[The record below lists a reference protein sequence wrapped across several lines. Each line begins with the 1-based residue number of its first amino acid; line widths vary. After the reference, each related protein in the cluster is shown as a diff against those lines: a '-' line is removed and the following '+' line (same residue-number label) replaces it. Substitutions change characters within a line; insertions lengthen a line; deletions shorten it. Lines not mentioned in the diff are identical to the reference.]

1 VTAPVDRLISALGDR
16 YAVERQ
22 VGEGGMATVY
32 LARDLKHDRQV
43 AIKVLKPELAAS
55 IGAERFLREIRV
67 AATLQHPNILG
78 LYDSGEDDGLLYY
91 VMPFIE
97 GESLRDRLDKE
108 QQLPLHD
115 ALQVTREAAEA
126 LQYAHE
132 HGVVHRD
139 IKPENILL
147 MGGHALVA
155 DFGIARAVSEAS
167 GEKLTQTGI
176 AIGTP
181 HYMSPEQSM
190 GSAHVDARSDIY
202 SLGCVLYELLIGQPP
217 FDGPNAMAI
226 IARHSMET
234 VPSLQVV
241 RPSVP
246 DEVEDAVFRALEKT
260 PADRFQTM
268 RDFIDSLAMSEA
280 EATMTRT
287 AARRA
292 PGAARRTPTRVTPVA
307 TPRRGRTRWIVGGA
321 TAALVLASGAWAWLH
336 FTRPPVVSGASSEF
350 DPHRIA
356 VLYFQDFNPADSLGY
371 LADGLTEGLISQL
384 GEVPSLQVISANGV
398 APYRAGDVPPD
409 SIARTLH
416 VGTLVRGGVERR
428 GDKLHLTIRLI
439 DGGSGA
445 DFDQANFDQP
455 LGSVLTIQDSL
466 AGQVASLIRRR
477 LGQAIELR
485 QQRAGASNPQAWILV
500 QRAQE
505 ARKRAA
511 ADLTDEAGAAK
522 ADVEF
527 ARADSLYAAGHAADP
542 RWADP
547 LVGRATLAYQQ
558 SRLQG
563 QDPLAAKPFIEKGVA
578 FADSALALDSKNPD
592 ALEARGTLRYLG
604 YLLGLATDS
613 ATKARTLAQA
623 RADLETATTIRPTQA
638 GAWYILSHLYS
649 QIPGGETD
657 TKLAAQRAYES
668 DAYLTNANQILN
680 RLYNTSYDLEQFVD
694 AARWCDEGV
703 SRFPDD
709 YRFISCQLWIMST
722 RAREPN
728 VALAWQLADSVVKLA
743 PEPTRPFEAL
753 KARAA
758 VAAVLARAGLA
769 DSARHVVDGARGNA
783 EVDAPRELLIMNAF
797 VHTMLNDTTAA
808 IDALKGWL
816 AANPTQRATL
826 ATDTGWWLRGLHGTP
841 QFKAL
846 VGES

>member
-1 VTAPVDRLISALGDR
+1 MTAPVDRLISALGDR

-32 LARDLKHDRQV
+32 LARDLKHERQV

-55 IGAERFLREIRV
+55 IGADRFLREIRV

-78 LYDSGEDDGLLYY
+78 LYDSGEEDGLLYY
-91 VMPFIE
+91 VMPFIA
-97 GESLRDRLDKE
+97 GESLRDRLDKD

-115 ALQVTREAAEA
+115 ALQITREAAEA
-126 LQYAHE
+126 LHFAHK

-155 DFGIARAVSEAS
+155 DFGIARAVDEA
-167 GEKLTQTGI
+167 GEKLTQTGM

-217 FDGPNAMAI
+217 FSGPNAMAI

-246 DEVEDAVFRALEKT
+246 DEVEDAVMRALEKT

-268 RDFIDSLAMSEA
+268 QEFIDSLAMSEA

-292 PGAARRTPTRVTPVA
+292 PGAQRRTPTRVTPVGVPA
-307 TPRRGRTRWIVGGA
+307 RRRTRWVVGGA
-321 TAALVLASGAWAWLH
+321 LAALALASGAWAWRH
-336 FTRPPVVSGASSEF
+336 FRSPPVVAGASSEF
-350 DPHRIA
+350 DPHSIA
-356 VLYFQDFNPADSLGY
+356 VLYFQAFNPADSLGY
-371 LADGLTEGLISQL
+371 LADGLTEGLIRQL
-384 GEVPSLQVISANGV
+384 GEVPTLSVISANGV
-398 APYRAGDVPPD
+398 GPYRGDSLAPD
-409 SIARTLH
+409 SIARILH
-416 VGTLVRGGVERR
+416 VGTVVRGGIERR
-428 GDKLHLTIRLI
+428 GDQLQVTIRLI

-445 DFDQANFDQP
+445 DFDQAKFDQP
-455 LGSVLTIQDSL
+455 IGSVLSIQDSL
-466 AGQVASLIRRR
+466 AGEVARLIRRR
-477 LGQAIELR
+477 LGQAIEVR
-485 QQRAGASNPQAWILV
+485 QQRAGASSAQAWMLV

-505 ARKRAA
+505 LRKRAA
-511 ADLTDEAGAAK
+511 ADLTDEAGATRAT
-522 ADVEF
+522 AEF
-527 ARADSLYAAGHAADP
+527 ASADSLYAAAHAADP

-547 LVGRATLAYQQ
+547 LIGRATQAYQQ

-563 QDPLAAKPFIEKGVA
+563 QDPLAAKPWIDKGIA
-578 FADSALALDSKNPD
+578 FADSALALEPRNPD

-604 YLLGLATDS
+604 YVLGLATDS

-623 RADLETATTIRPTQA
+623 RSDLETATTIRPAQA
-638 GAWYILSHLYS
+638 GAWYILSHLYY
-649 QIPGGETD
+649 QLPGGETD
-657 TKLAAQRAYES
+657 TKLAAQRAYEA
-668 DAYLTNANQILN
+668 DAYLSNANQILS
-680 RLYNTSYDLEQFVD
+680 RLYDTSYDLEQFVD

-709 YRFISCQLWIMST
+709 FRFISCQLWIMT
-722 RAREPN
+722 TKARNPD
-728 VALAWQLADSVVKLA
+728 VPLAWRLADSVVKMA
-743 PEPTRPFEAL
+743 PEPRRPFERL

-769 DSARHVVDGARGNA
+769 DSARHVADGAKGDA
-783 EVDAPRELLIMNAF
+783 EVDAPRDLLIMNAF

-808 IDALKGWL
+808 IEALKGWL
-816 AANPTQRATL
+816 AANPTQRAAL
-826 ATDTGWWLRGLHGTP
+826 ATDNGWWLRDLRSTP

-846 VGES
+846 VAAS